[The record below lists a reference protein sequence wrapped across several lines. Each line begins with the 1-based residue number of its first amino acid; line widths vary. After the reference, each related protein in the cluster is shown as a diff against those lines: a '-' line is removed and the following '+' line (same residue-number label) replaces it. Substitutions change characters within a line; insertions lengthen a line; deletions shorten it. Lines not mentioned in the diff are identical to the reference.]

1 MTQRERIEQGLLF
14 TDETEGLPEQRRRG
28 RDFLYDFNRTR
39 PGEEAARIGIARR
52 MFGRIGQVFRIEPPL
67 QFAYG
72 SNIFIGENFFANVN
86 LTIID
91 DTRVTIGDN
100 VLIGANVCLCTT
112 GHPIDPPLRVSG
124 KLYAFPVEIGD
135 GVWIGNGAIVNPGIR
150 IGRNAVIGAG
160 SVVTKDVPADV
171 IAVGNPCRVLRA
183 IGEQDR
189 RYYFRQFPIR
199 PEDYTE

>member
-1 MTQRERIEQGLLF
+1 MTQRERIEQGMLF
-14 TDETEGLPEQRRRG
+14 TDETEGLPEQRLRG
-28 RDFLYDFNRTR
+28 RELLYDFNHTR
-39 PGEEAARIGIARR
+39 PGDLEARNAIARQ
-52 MFGRIGQVFRIEPPL
+52 MFGRVGRVLRIEPPL

-112 GHPIDPPLRVSG
+112 GHPIDPPLRVTG

-135 GVWIGNGAIVNPGIR
+135 GVWIGNGAIINPGIR
-150 IGRNAVIGAG
+150 IGRNSVIGAG
-160 SVVTKDVPADV
+160 SVVTKDVPPDV
-171 IAVGNPCRVLRA
+171 VAVGNPCRVLRP

-189 RYYFRQFPIR
+189 RFYFRQFAIR
-199 PEDYTE
+199 PEDYAQ